1 MFTYSL
7 FRALWSNTA
16 FMQAL
21 NTLGRAKWRVNK
33 RVLSVVDN
41 IWASGGRV
49 AGLVDREDVSLFFF
63 FLKMLTVNFI
73 QTIKKISN

>member
-1 MFTYSL
+1 MFNYSL

-21 NTLGRAKWRVNK
+21 NILGRAKWRVNK

-41 IWASGGRV
+41 IWGSGGRV

-63 FLKMLTVNFI
+63 GKC
-73 QTIKKISN
+73 